1 MPSSLEADG
10 VKGYLLFARL
20 VIWMQL
26 SDRVARGEFDFWCI
40 LHINLLL
47 QEVILFFLSQ
57 RATERTSSTMHR
69 DFWTF
74 NFCKLCILTIAMF
87 FAQKNEFARL
97 IVDVESGCGNVHLL
111 WTLSTIQCLNNLY
124 VGTLISVMEYTALC
138 RTIWLV

>member
-1 MPSSLEADG
+1 MGSKAIFFLHDLSYGCSCLIVWLVGNSIFG
-10 VKGYLLFARL
+10 VFSISTYFCKKLF
-20 VIWMQL
+20 
-26 SDRVARGEFDFWCI
+26 C
-40 LHINLLL
+40 
-47 QEVILFFLSQ
+47 FFLSQ

-111 WTLSTIQCLNNLY
+111 WTPSTIQCLNNLY